1 MTATTIPDPD
11 RHTQRRIWVVERVSW
26 ALLAAFLIW
35 GLAGGAGNGLL
46 ASQRLEGEHASLSYD
61 RFARRGA
68 ATEMVLTW
76 KSASQAELV
85 VSLDST
91 FIDAM
96 RIDFPGRGVIPIRSH
111 DRVLLRIPTAGRDGS
126 LTFDAHPLRAGRKTA
141 LLQVDGVEIGRV
153 SMLVFP

>member
-1 MTATTIPDPD
+1 MAAAAIPDPN
-11 RHTQRRIWVVERVSW
+11 RHTQRRIWVLERVSW

-35 GLAGGAGNGLL
+35 GLAGGAGSGLL
-46 ASQRLEGEHASLSYD
+46 ASQRLDGEHASLSYD

-68 ATEMVLTW
+68 ATEMILTW

-85 VSLDST
+85 VSLDSA

-96 RIDFPGRGVIPIRSH
+96 RIDFSGRGVIPIRSNN
-111 DRVLLRIPTAGRDGS
+111 RILLRILTAGRDGS
-126 LTFDAHPLRAGRKTA
+126 LTFDAHPLRAGRKTTSV
-141 LLQVDGVEIGRV
+141 QIDDVEIGQV